1 MREIRIFSNLNKLQ
15 LSQEVNDFIC
25 NNKIKIHSLQYDT
38 TTINFITKSVQ
49 YSVMVVFEKNDSTV

>member
-1 MREIRIFSNLNKLQ
+1 MKEIRIFSNLNKLQ

>member
-1 MREIRIFSNLNKLQ
+1 MKEIRIFSNLNKLQ
-15 LSQEVNDFIC
+15 LSQEDNDFIC

>member
-1 MREIRIFSNLNKLQ
+1 MKEIRIFSNLNKLQ
-15 LSQEVNDFIC
+15 LSQEVNDFIG

>member
-1 MREIRIFSNLNKLQ
+1 MKEIRIFSNLNKLQ

-49 YSVMVVFEKNDSTV
+49 YSLMFVFEKNDSTV